1 MTEETQQINKP
12 TAPHVESVIWGV
24 SLRGWL
30 AVVIIG
36 TMCVIELSRVLGEI
50 GAGTPVSP
58 IGEPFRSVI
67 TAVITAY
74 YLQKSSTVAPPTKP

>member
-1 MTEETQQINKP
+1 MTDDTQQIQKSH
-12 TAPHVESVIWGV
+12 APGESVIWGV

-30 AVVIIG
+30 ALIIIG
-36 TMCVIELSRVLGEI
+36 TMCLIELARVVGEI
-50 GAGTPVSP
+50 SAAQPVSP

-74 YLQKSSTVAPPTKP
+74 YLQKSSNSPPVTKT